1 VGTTT
6 PIAQSRPMAQVTRD
20 QRTAAQRWGNGTLW
34 TITLAGFLF
43 LYLPILVLVLFS
55 FNEARVGGQW
65 TGFTLQWY
73 RELAQDRDLIS
84 AFANSLQV
92 AAVATV
98 ISTVLG
104 TMAALAMERFRFRG
118 KTVVDAVLYMPVAI
132 PDIVMAVS
140 LLAFFSLALTS
151 LNDVLGWNL
160 RLGLGTVIIAHVAFS
175 ISFVCIAVRTALKNF
190 DRRLEEAAADLGAD
204 ELTTFRLITL
214 PLIAPGIISGALLA
228 FTLSLDDYIIS
239 FFTTGPGGT
248 TLPIEVYSAIRR
260 SISPEINAISTIM
273 LAFSIGLVLV
283 SQMFQRNQTR

>member
-1 VGTTT
+1 MGTTT
-6 PIAQSRPMAQVTRD
+6 PIAQSRPMSQVARD

-43 LYLPILVLVLFS
+43 LYLPIMVLVLFS

-65 TGFTLQWY
+65 TGFTLKWY
-73 RELAQDRDLIS
+73 TDLAENSDLIA
-84 AFANSLQV
+84 AFANSLEV
-92 AAVATV
+92 AAVATI

-118 KTVVDAVLYMPVAI
+118 KTLVDAVLYMPVAI

-151 LNDVLGWNL
+151 LNDLLGLNL

-204 ELTTFRLITL
+204 EWTTFRLITL

-283 SQMFQRNQTR
+283 SQLFQRNQTR

>member
-1 VGTTT
+1 VGTT
-6 PIAQSRPMAQVTRD
+6 PMAQSRPMTQAVRD

-43 LYLPILVLVLFS
+43 LYLPIMVLVLFS
-55 FNEARVGGQW
+55 FNESRVGGQW

-73 RELAQDRDLIS
+73 TDLAQNRDLIS
-84 AFANSLQV
+84 AFANSLEV

-151 LNDVLGWNL
+151 LNDALGWNV

-204 ELTTFRLITL
+204 EWTTFRLITL

-248 TLPIEVYSAIRR
+248 TLPIEVYSMIRR

>member
-1 VGTTT
+1 MGTT
-6 PIAQSRPMAQVTRD
+6 PMAQSRPITQTVRD
-20 QRTAAQRWGNGTLW
+20 QRSTAQRWGSGTLW

-43 LYLPILVLVLFS
+43 LYLPILVLVMFS
-55 FNEARVGGQW
+55 FNESRVGGQW
-65 TGFTLQWY
+65 TGFTLRWY
-73 RELAQDRDLIS
+73 TELAQNQDLIR
-84 AFANSLQV
+84 AFGNSLQV
-92 AAVATV
+92 AFIATI

-104 TMAALAMERFRFRG
+104 TLAAMAMERYRFRG
-118 KTVVDAVLYMPVAI
+118 KTAVDAVLYMPVAI

-140 LLAFFSLALTS
+140 LLAFFSLALTG
-151 LNDVLGWNL
+151 LNDVLGMNL

-190 DRRLEEAAADLGAD
+190 DNRLEEAAADLGAD

-239 FFTTGPGGT
+239 FFTNGPGGT

-283 SQMFQRNQTR
+283 SQAFQRNQR

>member
-1 VGTTT
+1 VGTT
-6 PIAQSRPMAQVTRD
+6 PLARSQPMPQVARD
-20 QRTAAQRWGNGTLW
+20 QRTVAQRWGIGTLW

-65 TGFTLQWY
+65 TGFTTQWY
-73 RELAQDRDLIS
+73 SELARNRDLIS

-92 AAVATV
+92 AAVATI

-104 TMAALAMERFRFRG
+104 TIAALAMERFRFRG
-118 KTVVDAVLYMPVAI
+118 KTAVDAVLYMPVAI

-140 LLAFFSLALTS
+140 LLAFFSLALTA
-151 LNDVLGWNL
+151 LNDVLGLNL

-204 ELTTFRLITL
+204 EWTTFRLITL

-248 TLPIEVYSAIRR
+248 TLPIEVYSMIRR

>member
-1 VGTTT
+1 M
-6 PIAQSRPMAQVTRD
+6 AQSRPMTQVTRD
-20 QRTAAQRWGNGTLW
+20 QRTPAQRWGNGTLW

-65 TGFTLQWY
+65 TGFTLKWY
-73 RELAQDRDLIS
+73 ADLAQNRDLMA

-92 AAVATV
+92 ATVATL

-104 TMAALAMERFRFRG
+104 TMAALALERFRFRG

-151 LNDVLGWNL
+151 LNDLLGWNL

-190 DRRLEEAAADLGAD
+190 DNRLEEAAADLGAD

-260 SISPEINAISTIM
+260 SISPEINAISTLM
-273 LAFSIGLVLV
+273 LAFSIGLVLL

>member
-1 VGTTT
+1 MGTT
-6 PIAQSRPMAQVTRD
+6 PIAQSRPMTQVTRD
-20 QRTAAQRWGNGTLW
+20 QRTAVQRWGNGTLW

-73 RELAQDRDLIS
+73 AELAQNRDLIS

-92 AAVATV
+92 ATVATI

-118 KTVVDAVLYMPVAI
+118 KTLVDAVLYMPVAI

-151 LNDVLGWNL
+151 LNDLLGWNL

-190 DRRLEEAAADLGAD
+190 DRRLEEAAADLGAN
-204 ELTTFRLITL
+204 EWQTFRLITL